1 MNKKHLLALAMLAG
15 VGTSA
20 LAEKH
25 YLVKDGV
32 LAEGVTLLDAGEDD
46 YISEGK
52 SPDGAAAL
60 LLTHV
65 KQWSDARMYTEKAVN
80 LNTHSKLVIDYYF
93 DELSMGNYTG
103 KYPAI
108 MFSFGTDTIGG
119 KYTRDDASHTVASID
134 AKFKHMGKEGKLVS
148 DTAFIYSH
156 PDKADKNR
164 FFSLSYDRDIEANDN
179 VLYIKNIYLLEEK
192 RPTFAENFD
201 PAGSFVYSDVDKGEK
216 YVISKGETSLRV
228 DATTSK
234 FVGVK
239 NEACKGG
246 VALSVLDPDGN
257 AFEESRYGKKDV
269 ATFYAPLK
277 RRWEKFGSD
286 VNTGSSDDK
295 DQPIFTEPITVVP
308 GAFYDTEIYHS
319 LYVAKELAALNG
331 SYAFKSLPIGKEKG
345 KEATDLKVSF
355 LAKWSVVDGEDIES
369 GEDKTLPVFIKFDN
383 SDELFSVCENGEMT
397 ASWTMYEGSVAIPSG
412 ATSFDIVMSPNANY
426 SYNIDNL
433 QVDEIGGCNYVFATE
448 EGSGLDEGDRIVEA
462 AIGTHVAS
470 IASND
475 ANASAYFDGDNFI
488 VKADEEIAS
497 ISIIDMA
504 GKTASVNGGEFN
516 VSGFNKGIYVFVAK
530 TVNGVSISGKI
541 IIE

>member
-148 DTAFIYSH
+148 DTAFIYAR
-156 PDKADKNR
+156 PDKAATNR

-179 VLYIKNIYLLEEK
+179 VLYIKNIYLLEEE

-228 DATTSK
+228 DATTGK

-239 NEACKGG
+239 NEACTGG
-246 VALSVLDPDGN
+246 VALSVLDPDGK

-319 LYVAKELAALNG
+319 LFVAKELAALNG
-331 SYAFKSLPIGKEKG
+331 SYAFKSLPIGEK
-345 KEATDLKVSF
+345 ATDLKVSF

-383 SDELFSVCENGEMT
+383 SDELFTVCENGEMT

-433 QVDEIGGCNYVFATE
+433 HVDDKMNYFKTGAGE
-448 EGSGLDEGDRIVEA
+448 GLDAGDLVVSGTALR
-462 AIGTHVAS
+462 THVAS
-470 IASND
+470 IASDD